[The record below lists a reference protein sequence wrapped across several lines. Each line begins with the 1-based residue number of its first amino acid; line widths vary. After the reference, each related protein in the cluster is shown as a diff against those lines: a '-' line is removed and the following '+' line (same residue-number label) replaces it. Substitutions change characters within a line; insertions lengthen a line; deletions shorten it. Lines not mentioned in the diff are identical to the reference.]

1 MHLTMVH
8 VGLHYN
14 LKAGLRTEYMTTAT
28 KIEDFMVNTHEQ
40 KFAYDK
46 LYIKITD
53 YSKWLN
59 NFG

>member
-53 YSKWLN
+53 YSK
-59 NFG
+59 